1 MILSKLEADG
11 LDISNCRGQAYDN
24 AAVMAGRH
32 LGVQQR
38 IKEINPK
45 VEFVPCSNHS
55 LNLVCLHAAT
65 VEASSVTFF
74 GTLERCY
81 SFFSM
86 STHRWE
92 VLIAATDKSLKR
104 VQDTRWSARGDAV
117 KMTFH
122 HYKDILVALE
132 KLTETGESLNT
143 RTNAGT
149 LLVTMQ
155 SFSFLCFLGLW
166 QPVLHE
172 VNDAQKYLQTK
183 GLDIRLCAQKVNALQ
198 MVLIEK
204 REEWANGAVSYAK
217 NMCEEL
223 SISMEPQRRITRRHI
238 FYDGTRDANLS
249 CENELRR
256 KLFSSLNRII
266 VEIRERFQQLQNL
279 ADKFAYLTPAIL
291 LDSDDTKCNLDYV
304 SAEIDEQDFKL
315 ERLRLRTFIAA
326 TGNENKLIN
335 VNPLELLKFIVKSKL
350 EDTLPNIIIMLRIFL
365 TIVISNAS
373 CERSFSKL
381 KLIKNYLRST
391 MSTLRLTNLAI
402 LSIEQKVCDVID
414 IDSAIKDFALKKSR
428 RIKF

>member
-1 MILSKLEADG
+1 
-11 LDISNCRGQAYDN
+11 
-24 AAVMAGRH
+24 
-32 LGVQQR
+32 
-38 IKEINPK
+38 
-45 VEFVPCSNHS
+45 
-55 LNLVCLHAAT
+55 
-65 VEASSVTFF
+65 
-74 GTLERCY
+74 
-81 SFFSM
+81 M

-92 VLIAATDKSLKR
+92 FLIAATGKSLKR

-117 KMTFH
+117 EMTLH
-122 HYKDILVALE
+122 HYKDILFTLE
-132 KLTETGESLNT
+132 KLTEIGESLNT
-143 RTNAGT
+143 RTDAGI
-149 LLVTMQ
+149 LLVAMQ
-155 SFSFLCFLGLW
+155 SFSFLSFLGLW

-204 REEWANGAVSYAK
+204 REGWADGAVNYAK
-217 NMCEEL
+217 NLCEEL
-223 SISMEPQRRITRRHI
+223 GISMKPQRRITRRHI
-238 FYDGTRDANLS
+238 FDDGTRDANLS
-249 CENELRR
+249 YENELRR
-256 KLFSSLNRII
+256 KLFYSLNRII

-335 VNPLELLKFIVKSKL
+335 ADSLELLKFIVKSKL
-350 EDTLPNIIIMLRIFL
+350 EDSLPNIIIMLRIFL
-365 TIVISNAS
+365 TIAISNAS

-381 KLIKNYLRST
+381 KLIKNYLRSS

-402 LSIEQKVCDVID
+402 LSIEQKVCDAID
-414 IDSAIKDFALKKSR
+414 LDSAIKDFALKKSR